1 MNSVSAKTVISV
13 QPGKILESRDLGRLG
28 MHNLV
33 RADRKNSG

>member
-13 QPGKILESRDLGRLG
+13 QPVKTLESRDLSRLG
-28 MHNLV
+28 MHSLL